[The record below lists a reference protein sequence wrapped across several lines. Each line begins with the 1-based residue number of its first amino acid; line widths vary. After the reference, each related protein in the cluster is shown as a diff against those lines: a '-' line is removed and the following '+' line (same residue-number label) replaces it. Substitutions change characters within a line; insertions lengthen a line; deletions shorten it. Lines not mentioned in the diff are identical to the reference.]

1 MIQISPFCDIVAQSR
16 VAWAAKSAY
25 VRGGYL
31 LGANRMN
38 VSMIGLGAMGAAMVR
53 NLLAKGVTVTVWNRS
68 RAIVDDLVAEGAKP
82 AASADEAFEADIVL
96 SMLAHDQAVKDVLLD
111 SGVLARAR
119 KGVVHVNLATI
130 SAALAG
136 ELAALHAE
144 LGLGYVAAPVFGRP
158 PVAQAGGLNVLAA
171 GAPDAVATAMP
182 VLEQLAAKVWPL
194 GEDPVRANALK
205 LAGNFMIVSAIESMG
220 EAVAL
225 GEAYGVPAPELL
237 DMLSSTLFAAPIYK
251 IYGGM
256 IAERRY
262 SPPGFAAELGLK
274 DVRLVLDAAEAKG
287 LSMPQADLAEAS
299 LEMLLQGEGAKDLD
313 LAALAEIARARVE

>member
-1 MIQISPFCDIVAQSR
+1 M
-16 VAWAAKSAY
+16 K
-25 VRGGYL
+25 
-31 LGANRMN
+31 
-38 VSMIGLGAMGAAMVR
+38 VSMIGLGAMGAAMAR
-53 NLLAKGVTVTVWNRS
+53 NLLAKGVEVTVWNRS
-68 RAIVDDLVAEGAKP
+68 RAIVDALAAEGARP
-82 AASADEAFEADIVL
+82 AADVDEAFAADIVL
-96 SMLAHDQAVKDVLLD
+96 SMLAHDQAVRETLVD

-119 KGVVHVNLATI
+119 KGLVHVNLATI
-130 SAALAG
+130 STALAG
-136 ELAALHAE
+136 DLAALHAE

-171 GAPDAVATAMP
+171 GASGAVATAMP
-182 VLEQLAAKVWPL
+182 VLEMLAAKVWPL

-237 DMLSSTLFAAPIYK
+237 DMLTSTLFAAPIHK
-251 IYGGM
+251 IYGAM

-262 SPPGFAAELGLK
+262 TPPGFAAELGLK

-299 LEMLLQGEGAKDLD
+299 LEMLLDGEEKGLD
-313 LAALAEIARARVE
+313 LAALAEIARGRVDGR

>member
-1 MIQISPFCDIVAQSR
+1 M
-16 VAWAAKSAY
+16 K
-25 VRGGYL
+25 
-31 LGANRMN
+31 
-38 VSMIGLGAMGAAMVR
+38 VSMIGLGAMGAAMAR
-53 NLLAKGVTVTVWNRS
+53 NLLAKGVEVTVWNRS
-68 RAIVDDLVAEGAKP
+68 RAIVDALATEGARP
-82 AASADEAFEADIVL
+82 AADVDEAFAADIVL
-96 SMLAHDQAVKDVLLD
+96 SMLAHDQAVRETLVD

-119 KGVVHVNLATI
+119 KGLVHVNLATI
-130 SAALAG
+130 STALAG

-171 GAPDAVATAMP
+171 GATDAVATAMP
-182 VLEQLAAKVWPL
+182 VLEMLAAKVWPL

-237 DMLSSTLFAAPIYK
+237 DMLTSTLFAAPIHK
-251 IYGGM
+251 IYGAM

-262 SPPGFAAELGLK
+262 TPPGFAAELGLK

-299 LEMLLQGEGAKDLD
+299 LEMLLDGEEKGLD
-313 LAALAEIARARVE
+313 LAALAEIARGRVDGR

>member
-1 MIQISPFCDIVAQSR
+1 
-16 VAWAAKSAY
+16 
-25 VRGGYL
+25 
-31 LGANRMN
+31 MN
-38 VSMIGLGAMGAAMVR
+38 VGFVGLGAMGAAMVR
-53 NLLAKGVTVTVWNRS
+53 NLLGKGVSVTVWNRS
-68 RAIVDDLVAEGAKP
+68 RAIVDELAAEGAIP
-82 AASADEAFEADIVL
+82 AATADEAFAADIVL
-96 SMLAHDQAVKDVLLD
+96 TMLAHDAAMREVLVD

-119 KGVVHVNLATI
+119 KGVVHVNHATI
-130 SAALAG
+130 STELAG

-158 PVAQAGGLNVLAA
+158 PVAQAGGLNVLSA
-171 GAPDAVATAMP
+171 GSADAVAKAQP
-182 VLEQLAAKVWPL
+182 VLDLLAAKVWPL

-225 GEAYGVPAPELL
+225 GEAYGVAAPDLL

-262 SPPGFAAELGLK
+262 TPPGFAAELGLK

-287 LSMPQADLAEAS
+287 LSMPLADLAEAS
-299 LEMLLQGEGAKDLD
+299 LESLLGGEEKNLD
-313 LAALAEIARARVE
+313 LAALAEVARGRVEGR

>member
-1 MIQISPFCDIVAQSR
+1 
-16 VAWAAKSAY
+16 
-25 VRGGYL
+25 
-31 LGANRMN
+31 MN
-38 VSMIGLGAMGAAMVR
+38 VGFVGLGAMGAAMVR
-53 NLLAKGVTVTVWNRS
+53 NLLGKGVQVTVWNRS
-68 RAIVDDLVAEGAKP
+68 RAIVDELAAEGASA
-82 AASADEAFEADIVL
+82 AASVDEAFAADIVL
-96 SMLAHDQAVKDVLLD
+96 TMLAHDQAVREVLLD
-111 SGVLARAR
+111 SGALAKAR
-119 KGVVHVNLATI
+119 KGVVHINLATI
-130 SAALAG
+130 STALAA
-136 ELAALHAE
+136 ELSVLHAE

-171 GAPDAVATAMP
+171 GAPDAVAAAMP
-182 VLEQLAAKVWPL
+182 VLELLAAKVWPL

-225 GEAYGVPAPELL
+225 GEAYGVEAPELL

-251 IYGGM
+251 IYGAM

-287 LSMPQADLAEAS
+287 LSMPLADLAEAS
-299 LEMLLQGEGAKDLD
+299 LESLLGGPDKDLD
-313 LAALAEIARARVE
+313 LAALAEVARARVEGR

>member
-1 MIQISPFCDIVAQSR
+1 
-16 VAWAAKSAY
+16 
-25 VRGGYL
+25 
-31 LGANRMN
+31 MN

-68 RAIVDDLVAEGAKP
+68 RAIVDDLAVEGAIP
-82 AASADEAFEADIVL
+82 ARDIDQAFDADIVL
-96 SMLAHDQAVKDVLLD
+96 SMLAHDQAMREVLID
-111 SGVLARAR
+111 SGALARAR
-119 KGVVHVNLATI
+119 TGVVHVNLATI
-130 SAALAG
+130 STALAG
-136 ELAALHAE
+136 ELSALHAE
-144 LGLGYVAAPVFGRP
+144 RGLGYVAAPVFGRP

-171 GAPDAVATAMP
+171 GAPEAVTIAMP
-182 VLEQLAAKVWPL
+182 VLEMLAAKVWPL
-194 GEDPVRANALK
+194 GADPVRANALK

-262 SPPGFAAELGLK
+262 VPPGFAAELGLK

-287 LSMPQADLAEAS
+287 LSMPLADLAEAS
-299 LEMLLQGEGAKDLD
+299 LEMLLSGDEKDLD
-313 LAALAEIARARVE
+313 LAALAEVARARVEGR

>member
-1 MIQISPFCDIVAQSR
+1 
-16 VAWAAKSAY
+16 
-25 VRGGYL
+25 
-31 LGANRMN
+31 MN

-53 NLLAKGVTVTVWNRS
+53 NLLAKGVKVTVWNRS
-68 RAIVDDLVAEGAKP
+68 HAIVDELAAEGAIP
-82 AASADEAFEADIVL
+82 AADADEAFKADIVL
-96 SMLAHDQAVKDVLLD
+96 SMLAHDQAMKEVLVD

-130 SAALAG
+130 STALAG

-144 LGLGYVAAPVFGRP
+144 LGLGYVASPVFGRP

-182 VLEQLAAKVWPL
+182 VLEMLAAKVWPL

-299 LEMLLQGEGAKDLD
+299 LEMLLDGESKGLD
-313 LAALAEIARARVE
+313 LAALAEIARARVDGR

>member
-1 MIQISPFCDIVAQSR
+1 
-16 VAWAAKSAY
+16 
-25 VRGGYL
+25 
-31 LGANRMN
+31 MN

-68 RAIVDDLVAEGAKP
+68 RAIVDALAAEGAIP
-82 AASADEAFEADIVL
+82 AADAEEAFEADIVL

-130 SAALAG
+130 STALAC

-144 LGLGYVAAPVFGRP
+144 LGLGYVASPVFGRP

-182 VLEQLAAKVWPL
+182 VLEMLAAKVWPL
-194 GEDPVRANALK
+194 GDDPVRANALK

-299 LEMLLQGEGAKDLD
+299 LEMLLGGDDKNLD
-313 LAALAEIARARVE
+313 LAALAEVARGRVEGR

>member
-1 MIQISPFCDIVAQSR
+1 
-16 VAWAAKSAY
+16 
-25 VRGGYL
+25 
-31 LGANRMN
+31 MN
-38 VSMIGLGAMGAAMVR
+38 VGFVGLGAMGAAMVR
-53 NLLAKGVTVTVWNRS
+53 NLLAKGVQVTVWNRS
-68 RAIVDDLVAEGAKP
+68 RVVVDELAAEGATP
-82 AASADEAFEADIVL
+82 AADVDQAFAADIVL
-96 SMLAHDQAVKDVLLD
+96 SMLAHDQAMREVLID
-111 SGVLARAR
+111 SGALARAR
-119 KGVVHVNLATI
+119 KGLVHINLATI
-130 SAALAG
+130 STALAG

-182 VLEQLAAKVWPL
+182 VLDMLAAKVWPL

-251 IYGGM
+251 IYGAM

-287 LSMPQADLAEAS
+287 LSMPLADLAEAS
-299 LEMLLQGEGAKDLD
+299 LESLLGGEDKNLD
-313 LAALAEIARARVE
+313 LAALAEVARARVEGR

>member
-1 MIQISPFCDIVAQSR
+1 
-16 VAWAAKSAY
+16 
-25 VRGGYL
+25 
-31 LGANRMN
+31 MN

-68 RAIVDDLVAEGAKP
+68 RAIVDALAAEGAIP
-82 AASADEAFEADIVL
+82 AADADEAFKADIVL
-96 SMLAHDQAVKDVLLD
+96 SMLAHDQAVREVLID

-130 SAALAG
+130 STALAG

-144 LGLGYVAAPVFGRP
+144 LGLGYVASPVFGRP

-182 VLEQLAAKVWPL
+182 VLEMLASKVWPL
-194 GEDPVRANALK
+194 GDDPVRATALK

-262 SPPGFAAELGLK
+262 TPPGVAAELGLK

-287 LSMPQADLAEAS
+287 LSMPLADLAEAS
-299 LEMLLQGEGAKDLD
+299 LEMLLGGDDKNLD
-313 LAALAEIARARVE
+313 LAALAEVARGRVEGQMGGR

>member
-1 MIQISPFCDIVAQSR
+1 
-16 VAWAAKSAY
+16 
-25 VRGGYL
+25 
-31 LGANRMN
+31 MN
-38 VSMIGLGAMGAAMVR
+38 VSMIGLGAMGAAMAR
-53 NLLAKGVTVTVWNRS
+53 NLLAKGVAVTVWNRS
-68 RAIVDDLVAEGAKP
+68 RAVVDELAAEGAIP
-82 AASADEAFEADIVL
+82 AADLDEAFKADIVL
-96 SMLAHDQAVKDVLLD
+96 SMLAHDQAMKDVLLD
-111 SGVLARAR
+111 SGVLTRAG

-130 SAALAG
+130 STVLAG

-144 LGLGYVAAPVFGRP
+144 LGIGYVAAPVFGRP

-171 GAPDAVATAMP
+171 GASDAVAAAMP

-205 LAGNFMIVSAIESMG
+205 LAGNFMIVSAIEAMG

-299 LEMLLQGEGAKDLD
+299 LEMLLDGEGKGLD
-313 LAALAEIARARVE
+313 LAALAEVARARLEGR

>member
-1 MIQISPFCDIVAQSR
+1 
-16 VAWAAKSAY
+16 
-25 VRGGYL
+25 
-31 LGANRMN
+31 MN
-38 VSMIGLGAMGAAMVR
+38 VSIIGLGAMGAAVAR
-53 NLLAKGVTVTVWNRS
+53 NLLAKGVAVTVWNRS
-68 RAIVDDLVAEGAKP
+68 RPVVDELAAEGATP
-82 AASADEAFEADIVL
+82 AGDVSEALAADIVL
-96 SMLAHDQAVKDVLLD
+96 SMLAHDQAVREVLVD
-111 SGVLARAR
+111 SGALARAR
-119 KGVVHVNLATI
+119 KGLLHVNLATI
-130 SAALAG
+130 STALAG

-144 LGLGYVAAPVFGRP
+144 LGLGYVSAPVFGRP

-171 GAPDAVATAMP
+171 GAPDAVAAAMP
-182 VLEQLAAKVWPL
+182 TLEMLAAKVWPL

-225 GEAYGVPAPELL
+225 GEAYGVSAPELL

-299 LEMLLQGEGAKDLD
+299 LEMLLEGEEKNLD
-313 LAALAEIARARVE
+313 LAAMAEVARARVEGR

>member
-1 MIQISPFCDIVAQSR
+1 MH
-16 VAWAAKSAY
+16 
-25 VRGGYL
+25 
-31 LGANRMN
+31 

-53 NLLAKGVTVTVWNRS
+53 NLLAKGAKVTVWNRS
-68 RAIVDDLVAEGAKP
+68 RAIVEELAAEGAIP
-82 AASADEAFEADIVL
+82 AADADEAFKADIVL
-96 SMLAHDQAVKDVLLD
+96 SMLAHDQAVKDVLID
-111 SGVLARAR
+111 SGVLSRAR

-130 SAALAG
+130 STALAG

-144 LGLGYVAAPVFGRP
+144 LGLGYVASPVFGRP

-171 GAPDAVATAMP
+171 GAPDAVATALP
-182 VLEQLAAKVWPL
+182 VLELLAAKVWPL

-299 LEMLLQGEGAKDLD
+299 LEMLLDGEGKGLD
-313 LAALAEIARARVE
+313 LAALAEIARARGGDPSNGR

>member
-1 MIQISPFCDIVAQSR
+1 
-16 VAWAAKSAY
+16 
-25 VRGGYL
+25 
-31 LGANRMN
+31 MN

-68 RAIVDDLVAEGAKP
+68 RAIVDALAAEGAIP
-82 AASADEAFEADIVL
+82 AHDVDEAFKADIVL

-111 SGVLARAR
+111 SGVLTRAR

-130 SAALAG
+130 STALAG

-144 LGLGYVAAPVFGRP
+144 LGLGYVSSPVFGRP

-182 VLEQLAAKVWPL
+182 VLEMLAAKVWPL

-205 LAGNFMIVSAIESMG
+205 LAGNFMIISAIESMG

-237 DMLSSTLFAAPIYK
+237 DMLTSTLFAAPIHK
-251 IYGGM
+251 IYGAM

-262 SPPGFAAELGLK
+262 TPPGFAAELGLK

-299 LEMLLQGEGAKDLD
+299 LEMLLDGEEKGLD
-313 LAALAEIARARVE
+313 LAALAEIARGRVDGR

>member
-1 MIQISPFCDIVAQSR
+1 
-16 VAWAAKSAY
+16 
-25 VRGGYL
+25 
-31 LGANRMN
+31 MN
-38 VSMIGLGAMGAAMVR
+38 VGFIGLGAMGAAMVR

-68 RAIVDDLVAEGAKP
+68 RAIVDTLAAEGAIP
-82 AASADEAFEADIVL
+82 AASLDAVFATDVVL
-96 SMLAHDQAVKDVLLD
+96 SMLAHDQAIRDVLLD
-111 SGVLARAR
+111 ALPRAP

-130 SAALAG
+130 STAFAG

-144 LGLGYVAAPVFGRP
+144 LGLGYVASPVFGRP
-158 PVAQAGGLNVLAA
+158 PVAQAGALNVLAA
-171 GAPDAVATAMP
+171 GAPDAIAKAQP
-182 VLEQLAAKVWPL
+182 VLDLLAAKVWPL

-205 LAGNFMIVSAIESMG
+205 LAGNFMIVSAIETMG

-225 GEAYGVPAPELL
+225 GEAYGVEAPELL
-237 DMLSSTLFAAPIYK
+237 DMLSSTLFSAPIYK

-287 LSMPQADLAEAS
+287 LSMPLADLAEAS
-299 LEMLLQGEGAKDLD
+299 LESLLGGDER
-313 LAALAEIARARVE
+313 IST

>member
-1 MIQISPFCDIVAQSR
+1 
-16 VAWAAKSAY
+16 
-25 VRGGYL
+25 
-31 LGANRMN
+31 MN

-53 NLLAKGVTVTVWNRS
+53 NLLGKGVTVTVWNRS
-68 RAIVDDLVAEGAKP
+68 RAIVDELAAEGAIP
-82 AASADEAFEADIVL
+82 AADVDEAFKADIVL
-96 SMLAHDQAVKDVLLD
+96 SMLAHDQAMREVLVD

-130 SAALAG
+130 STALAG
-136 ELAALHAE
+136 ELAALHAG
-144 LGLGYVAAPVFGRP
+144 LGLAYIAAPVFGRP

-171 GAPDAVATAMP
+171 GAPDAVATALP
-182 VLEQLAAKVWPL
+182 VLEMLAARVWPL

-205 LAGNFMIVSAIESMG
+205 LAGNFMIISAIESMG

-262 SPPGFAAELGLK
+262 TPPGFAAELGLK
-274 DVRLVLDAAEAKG
+274 DVRLVLDAAEARG

-299 LEMLLQGEGAKDLD
+299 LETLLAGEGSGLD
-313 LAALAEIARARVE
+313 LAAMAEIARARVEGR

>member
-1 MIQISPFCDIVAQSR
+1 
-16 VAWAAKSAY
+16 
-25 VRGGYL
+25 
-31 LGANRMN
+31 MN
-38 VSMIGLGAMGAAMVR
+38 VGFVGLGAMGAAMVR
-53 NLLAKGVTVTVWNRS
+53 NLLAKGVSVTVWNRS
-68 RAIVDDLVAEGAKP
+68 RAIVDALAAEGATP
-82 AASADEAFEADIVL
+82 AATVDEVFAADIVL
-96 SMLAHDQAVKDVLLD
+96 SMLAHDAAMRAVLVD

-119 KGVVHVNLATI
+119 KGLVHVNHATI
-130 SAALAG
+130 STDLAA
-136 ELAALHAE
+136 ELAVLHAD

-171 GAPDAVATAMP
+171 GAPEAVTRVQP
-182 VLEQLAAKVWPL
+182 VLEMLAAKVWPL

-225 GEAYGVPAPELL
+225 GEAYGVAAPDLL

-287 LSMPQADLAEAS
+287 LSMPLADLAEAS
-299 LEMLLQGEGAKDLD
+299 LESLLGGDEKDLD
-313 LAALAEIARARVE
+313 LAALAEVARGRVEGR